1 MFKLFDK
8 WELENIE
15 IKDASLKQVI
25 SLKPMVVPHTFGRHL
40 SSRFGKTKVNLVERL
55 INKLM
60 RGGTGEKVS
69 GKVIRTGGR
78 LQGKKLKVMKAVEK
92 ALDTI
97 YAKTKLNP
105 VQVLV
110 TAIENSAPREEVTR
124 VAAGGVSYQLSVDVA
139 AARRLDVALRH
150 ITLAALM
157 KAFDS
162 KHSLDAT
169 LADEIVNS
177 AKGDIQTSYSVKK
190 KDEMERM
197 ARAAR

>member
-8 WELENIE
+8 WDVEGVEV
-15 IKDASLKQVI
+15 KDASLKQTI
-25 SLKPMVVPHTFGRHL
+25 SLKPSIVPHSFGRNA
-40 SSRFGKTKVNLVERL
+40 SARFGKVKASIVERL

-78 LQGKKLKVMKAVEK
+78 LQGKKLKLMKVVED
-92 ALDTI
+92 AFDTI
-97 YAKTKLNP
+97 YAKTNQNP
-105 VQVLV
+105 VQVLI
-110 TAIENSAPREEVTR
+110 TAVENSAPREEVTR
-124 VAAGGVSYQLSVDVA
+124 VAAGGVSYQLSVDVSA
-139 AARRLDVALRH
+139 TRRLDVALRH

-162 KHSLDAT
+162 KAPLKNT
-169 LADEIVNS
+169 LADEIINC

-197 ARAAR
+197 AKAAR